1 MNIVPLGGRFTLG
14 PFDIELVSM
23 AHSIPESNGLIIRTP
38 LGTVLHTGDWKID
51 PTPVIG
57 PPTDE
62 AKLRALGDEGCLAL
76 IGDSTNAVREGRSPS
91 EADVAKCLADLIRTA
106 PARVAVTTF
115 ASNVARLRAVA
126 LAAANASARSS
137 WSAGPWSRIAQVA
150 RETGYLDGIQDFR
163 SVEIYGHLPP
173 DKVLALCTGSQGEPR
188 AALSRIAQDDHPD
201 VAFSRGDRVI
211 FSSRAIPGN
220 EKEVMR
226 VINGLVSQGIEVIT
240 DRTHLVH
247 VSGHPRVEE
256 LKDMIGW
263 VRPQILIPVHGEP
276 LHMAE
281 HAALARRV
289 GVGQVV
295 LCRDGEL
302 IRLAPGAPG
311 KIDEVPAGRL
321 YKDGSLLVSAEER
334 TVADRRRLG
343 FCRGCFDCARHQR
356 TGRAG
361 RRSGGDA
368 HRHSRS
374 RCAGTKNRGYR
385 LRRRPRGVRVDA
397 ACPSARPRSRH
408 RGGAARDPRRRELG
422 VEQEAQLPRAR
433 ARGVVCASRA
443 PAGEN
448 HDRTA
453 QSRRHRSSRYRQGGE
468 RLSPDAR
475 RRGLRTRAA
484 AGPRRDHGLHHA
496 CPTPRSSCSSRSAN
510 ASPIVK
516 FLERNPDGGIHHVC
530 YEVDDI
536 RAARDKLKGQG
547 ARVLGDGEPKIGA
560 HGKPVLFL
568 HPKDFCGTLVE
579 IEQA

>member
-1 MNIVPLGGRFTLG
+1 MLRPSDELVFAPLGGVGEIGMNLAIYGLGDERHRQWIAVDLGVAFGDDTLPGVDLILPDIRYLIEQRRNLLGLVLTHAHEDHFGALLDLWPKLKLPVYATPFTAALIQAKRESEPGAPDIPVNVVPLGGRFALG

-38 LGTVLHTGDWKID
+38 LGAVLHTGDWKID
-51 PTPVIG
+51 PTPVIA

-91 EADVAKCLADLIRTA
+91 ESDVAKCLADLIRTA

-126 LAAANASARSS
+126 EAAALCEREVVVVGRAMD
-137 WSAGPWSRIAQVA
+137 RISQVA
-150 RETGYLDGIQDFR
+150 RETGYLDGIQEFR
-163 SVEIYGHLPP
+163 SVDVYGHLPP

-188 AALSRIAQDDHPD
+188 AALSRIAQDEHPD

-220 EKEVMR
+220 EKAVMR

-256 LKDMIGW
+256 LKDMIGL
-263 VRPQILIPVHGEP
+263 VRPQILLPAHGEP

-281 HAALARRV
+281 HAALARRL
-289 GVGQVV
+289 GVGKVV

-302 IRLAPGAPG
+302 IRLAPGEPG

-343 FCRGCFDCARHQR
+343 FAGVVSIALAVSDRGELVADPAVGLTGVPDADAQGQR
-356 TGRAG
+356 IEDIAY
-361 RRSGGDA
+361 DA
-368 HRHSRS
+368 V
-374 RCAGTKNRGYR
+374 
-385 LRRRPRGVRVDA
+385 L
-397 ACPSARPRSRH
+397 
-408 RGGAARDPRRRELG
+408 
-422 VEQEAQLPRAR
+422 EAFESMPRAR
-433 ARGVVCASRA
+433 RRDPEAVTEAVRRA
-443 PAGEN
+443 V
-448 HDRTA
+448 
-453 QSRRHRSSRYRQGGE
+453 
-468 RLSPDAR
+468 
-475 RRGLRTRAA
+475 RAA
-484 AGPRRDHGLHHA
+484 LSSAWNKK
-496 CPTPRSSCSSRSAN
+496 PTCH
-510 ASPIVK
+510 VHV
-516 FLERNPDGGIHHVC
+516 LEV
-530 YEVDDI
+530 
-536 RAARDKLKGQG
+536 
-547 ARVLGDGEPKIGA
+547 
-560 HGKPVLFL
+560 
-568 HPKDFCGTLVE
+568 
-579 IEQA
+579 